1 MARPLCL
8 GSTSLNQLPETG
20 KFKIWWF
27 VFFFLDAVL
36 SLARSDETTLV
47 LLNWQLKAR
56 FTSLQTRS
64 CSQGKLAAEQDTG
77 RRLKKKPIQRQKNQK
92 AKNKTTKSKRVK
104 LISGYKWFRS
114 VRPRSAPATTVNV
127 RQSLVISKT
136 TTATATWCGADIYHI
151 LSLLWINSTNST
163 TARHLMP
170 VEQKCNTMAPWK
182 IEILFSFQ
190 VKLVRLHHP
199 SARHRNKS

>member
-36 SLARSDETTLV
+36 SLARSDETTFWIDSLACKLKKGS
-47 LLNWQLKAR
+47 LLY
-56 FTSLQTRS
+56 

-77 RRLKKKPIQRQKNQK
+77 RRLIKKPIQSQKNQK
-92 AKNKTTKSKRVK
+92 AKKQQNQKVK

-136 TTATATWCGADIYHI
+136 TTATATWCGANIHHL
-151 LSLLWINSTNST
+151 LSLLWINLTNST

-170 VEQKCNTMAPWK
+170 VEQKRNTMAPWK

-199 SARHRNKS
+199 SAPHRNKS